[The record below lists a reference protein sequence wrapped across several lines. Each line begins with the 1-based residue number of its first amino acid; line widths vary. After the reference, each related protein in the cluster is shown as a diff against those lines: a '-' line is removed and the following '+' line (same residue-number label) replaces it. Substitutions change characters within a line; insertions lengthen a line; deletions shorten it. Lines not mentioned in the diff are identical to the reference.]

1 MKKAALIIAIPLL
14 LACSA
19 FAGGTNYYDGTEVQP
34 SYYSQGG
41 WFSAM
46 IGSMLGAAAGRY
58 VADLF

>member
-19 FAGGTNYYDGTEVQP
+19 FAGTNYYDGTEVQP
-34 SYYSQGG
+34 GYYSQGG